1 MYTPTRRSNENNS
14 IDLANYDHTTQDATE
29 LVIDDIDGN
38 NSEDGAESKPDQL
51 ASSETVVEIPSLHR
65 FRSEKSHTMSPMS
78 NLAVNIFKT
87 RLSSPIVQKG
97 KTLKTF

>member
-14 IDLANYDHTTQDATE
+14 IDLANYDHTTQDAT
-29 LVIDDIDGN
+29 DIDGN

-51 ASSETVVEIPSLHR
+51 ASSEIVVEIPSLHR